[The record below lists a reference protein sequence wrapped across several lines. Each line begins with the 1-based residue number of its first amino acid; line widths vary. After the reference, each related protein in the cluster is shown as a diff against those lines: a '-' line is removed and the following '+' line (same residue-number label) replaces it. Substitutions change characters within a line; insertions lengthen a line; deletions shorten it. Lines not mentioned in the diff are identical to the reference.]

1 MLIPCA
7 TLLGA
12 CNPAEEPPAQ
22 SETPAMGT
30 GVNDR
35 GTVGNG
41 ATTPIVPNTPDT
53 TTGAGAGGPVGTG
66 NPPGTGQAPGTAA
79 GTGTT
84 VPGDVPSTD
93 SERNRPMN

>member
-1 MLIPCA
+1 MKAVYLAMLSPCA

-12 CNPAEEPPAQ
+12 CNRAEEPPAQ

-41 ATTPIVPNTPDT
+41 TTTPTVPNTPDT
-53 TTGAGAGGPVGTG
+53 TTGAGAQGP
-66 NPPGTGQAPGTAA
+66 A

-84 VPGDVPSTD
+84 PGTGTAVPGDVPRTD
-93 SERNRPMN
+93 SERDRPMN